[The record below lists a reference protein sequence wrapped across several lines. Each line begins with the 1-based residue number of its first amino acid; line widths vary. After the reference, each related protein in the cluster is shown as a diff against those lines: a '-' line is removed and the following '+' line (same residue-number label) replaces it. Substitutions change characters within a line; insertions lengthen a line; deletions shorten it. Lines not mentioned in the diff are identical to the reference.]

1 MDSRYNPP
9 MSLTINQRSDSEVV
23 ILDLAGRLWILDLP
37 LRDLINGLLTQGK
50 QHFVLNLEGVSYIDS
65 SGLGQLIAIWTSIR
79 NRKGHMTVLNPTK
92 RVQRL
97 FEITRLTTVFEILQ
111 NEAEAVKIARSASA

>member
-1 MDSRYNPP
+1 

-23 ILDLAGRLWILDLP
+23 ILDLTGRLWILDLP
-37 LRDLINGLLTQGK
+37 LRDLVNGLLAQGK
-50 QHFVLNLEGVSYIDS
+50 KHFVLNLANVNYIDS

-79 NRKGHMTVLNPTK
+79 NRQGHMTVLNPTK

-111 NEAEAVKIARSASA
+111 DEATAVKTARQASA